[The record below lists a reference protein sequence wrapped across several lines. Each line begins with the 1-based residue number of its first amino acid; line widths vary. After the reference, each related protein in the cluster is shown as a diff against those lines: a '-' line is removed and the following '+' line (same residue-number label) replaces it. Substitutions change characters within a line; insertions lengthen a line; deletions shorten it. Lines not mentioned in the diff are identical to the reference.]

1 MVSLYV
7 GNKETTNKNRLGVEG
22 LLMLNQLLMK
32 SKVLQFLDTQSM
44 VIGDEEITNLCPGL
58 KTNQTLI
65 YLNISNNEFSS
76 KSIEI
81 LSRALRQT

>member
-1 MVSLYV
+1 MFI
-7 GNKETTNKNRLGVEG
+7 GNKETTNKNRLGVDG
-22 LLMLNQLLMK
+22 LKMLNQLLIK
-32 SKVLQFLDTQSM
+32 TNVLQFLDAQTM

-65 YLNISNNEFSS
+65 YLNISNTEFSS